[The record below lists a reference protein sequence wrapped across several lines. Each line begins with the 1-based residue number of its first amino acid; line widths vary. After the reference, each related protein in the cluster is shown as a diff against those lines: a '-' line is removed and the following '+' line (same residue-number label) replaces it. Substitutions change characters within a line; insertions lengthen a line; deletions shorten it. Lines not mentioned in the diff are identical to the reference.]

1 MIAVPPTLSAS
12 NSHSKSAQKRAIRDA
27 QARLASAE
35 AEKWT
40 PFRAAEKAY
49 MVRGLGI
56 RPDLS
61 HALDLALL
69 DSGRVYECETGGWA
83 GGSDALPFRK
93 IPFASQ
99 TGQKRAYVLPDIPGE
114 SIITLSLLLVS

>member
-1 MIAVPPTLSAS
+1 MIAVPPTLSTS
-12 NSHSKSAQKRAIRDA
+12 HGHSKSAQKRAIRDA

-49 MVRGLGI
+49 MVRGPGI
-56 RPDLS
+56 RPDLGY
-61 HALDLALL
+61 ALDLALL
-69 DSGRVYECETGGWA
+69 DAGRVYEYKTGGWA
-83 GGSDALPFRK
+83 GSSDALPFRE

-99 TGQKRAYVLPDIPGE
+99 TGRKRAYVLPDIPGVF
-114 SIITLSLLLVS
+114 IITLSLRIVS

>member
-1 MIAVPPTLSAS
+1 MIAVQPTLSTS
-12 NSHSKSAQKRAIRDA
+12 HGHSKSAHKRAIRDA

-40 PFRAAEKAY
+40 PFRAAEKVY
-49 MVRGLGI
+49 MVRGPGI
-56 RPDLS
+56 RPNLS

-69 DSGRVYECETGGWA
+69 DTGRVHECETGGWA
-83 GGSDALPFRK
+83 GGSDALPFRE

-99 TGQKRAYVLPDIPGE
+99 TGHKRAYVLPDIPGVF
-114 SIITLSLLLVS
+114 IITLSLLIVS